1 EFSELTNGFNHTV
14 DAIVERDEKNKKLL
28 NSFISV
34 MTTALDARDEY
45 TAGHSQRVAVYAVE
59 IGKRLGMTNEQLARL
74 YRSAILHD
82 IGKIGIP
89 DHILLKDGKLTD
101 EEFAWIKKHPILGE
115 NIIRQVQPIEEVQDL
130 LPG

>member
-1 EFSELTNGFNHTV
+1 
-14 DAIVERDEKNKKLL
+14 
-28 NSFISV
+28 

-82 IGKIGIP
+82 IGKSVSLI
-89 DHILLKDGKLTD
+89 T
-101 EEFAWIKKHPILGE
+101 FY
-115 NIIRQVQPIEEVQDL
+115 
-130 LPG
+130 